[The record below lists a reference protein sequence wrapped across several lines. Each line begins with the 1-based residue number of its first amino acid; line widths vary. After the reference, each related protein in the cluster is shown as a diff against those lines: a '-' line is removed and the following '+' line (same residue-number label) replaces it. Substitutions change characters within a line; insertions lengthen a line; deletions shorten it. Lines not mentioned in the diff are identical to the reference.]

1 MSNHNQSNTL
11 RTKEEYLSNSQ
22 PGFSLSQ
29 ETSGFMSQEMTEFQK
44 LGDRLLRAG
53 QSLLSNSNPSDL
65 NGLYRNSQPDVCRLY
80 SQDISPS
87 QQTLLFL
94 HLFYL

>member
-1 MSNHNQSNTL
+1 MSNHSQSNTL
-11 RTKEEYLSNSQ
+11 RTKEEYLSYSQ
-22 PGFSLSQ
+22 LGFSLSQ
-29 ETSGFMSQEMTEFQK
+29 ETPAFMSQEMTEFQK

-65 NGLYRNSQPDVCRLY
+65 NGPYRNSQPDMYRLY
-80 SQDISPS
+80 SQDISLS

-94 HLFYL
+94 ISFYL

>member
-1 MSNHNQSNTL
+1 MSNNYQSNTP
-11 RTKEEYLSNSQ
+11 RTKEEYLSNPQS
-22 PGFSLSQ
+22 GFSLSQ
-29 ETSGFMSQEMTEFQK
+29 EMPGFMSQEMTEFQK

-53 QSLLSNSNPSDL
+53 QSLLNNSNSSDL